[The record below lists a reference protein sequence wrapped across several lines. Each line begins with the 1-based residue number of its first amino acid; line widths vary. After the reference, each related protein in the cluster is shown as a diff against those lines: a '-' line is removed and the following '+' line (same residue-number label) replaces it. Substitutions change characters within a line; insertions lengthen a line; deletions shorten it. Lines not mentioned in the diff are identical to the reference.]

1 MIKKRVKKI
10 AKLSILVGARQTW
23 NLLCNLYLLSYQPFL
38 TLRTVIESR
47 DRIQQAALFF
57 TAISPAII
65 YVTARV
71 IWDNYK
77 YGRILN
83 SVGQVFLTV
92 FIIEILIFSYLL
104 YWLIKVVRSCPKKR
118 EGGL

>member
-57 TAISPAII
+57 TAVSPAIF

-71 IWDNYK
+71 VWDNYK

-83 SVGQVFLTV
+83 SVGQVFVVV
-92 FIIEILIFSYLL
+92 FITELIIFSYLL
-104 YWLIKVVRSCPKKR
+104 YWLVKVFRNSQKDRGV
-118 EGGL
+118 

>member
-10 AKLSILVGARQTW
+10 AKLSILVGVRQAW

-38 TLRTVIESR
+38 TLRTVIESK

-57 TAISPAII
+57 TAVSPAIF

-71 IWDNYK
+71 VWDNYK

-83 SVGQVFLTV
+83 SVGQVFAVV
-92 FIIEILIFSYLL
+92 FIIELIIFSYLL
-104 YWLIKVVRSCPKKR
+104 YWLIKVIKSGSKND
-118 EGGL
+118 